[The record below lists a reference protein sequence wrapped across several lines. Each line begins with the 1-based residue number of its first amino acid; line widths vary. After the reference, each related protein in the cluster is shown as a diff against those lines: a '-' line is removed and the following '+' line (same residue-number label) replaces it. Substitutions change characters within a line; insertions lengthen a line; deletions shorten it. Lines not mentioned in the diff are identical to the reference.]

1 MALKPT
7 IFKIRISLSDLNHD
21 YYDALNLTL
30 AQHPSET
37 VERMM
42 VRVLAFCLNA
52 HDKDERQDQ
61 LVFTKGL
68 SSIDEPDIWLKTLDN
83 QILKWIEVG
92 EPASDRIK
100 KATRLAKVVK
110 IYCFNSKADVWWS
123 QSQKKMNLLAVSVY
137 AFDWESVV
145 CLSKLVSRTMDFSIN
160 ISDDLVYVAAEQGEC
175 ELKLT
180 TLKE

>member
-7 IFKIRISLSDLNHD
+7 IFKIRIALSDLNRD
-21 YYDALNLTL
+21 YYDSLNLTL

-52 HDKDERQDQ
+52 NEANDTQEQ

-83 QILKWIEVG
+83 QIKTWIEVG
-92 EPASDRIK
+92 EPASERIK
-100 KATRLAKVVK
+100 KATRLSEKVK

-123 QSQKKMNLLAVSVY
+123 QSQKKMNLLPVSVY
-137 AFDWESVV
+137 SFDWESVV
-145 CLSKLVSRTMDFSIN
+145 SLTKFVNRTMDISIN
-160 ISDDLVYVAAEQGEC
+160 ISDDSVYVAAEQGEC

-180 TLKE
+180 TLKQ

>member
-7 IFKIRISLSDLNHD
+7 IFKIRISLSDFNHD

-37 VERMM
+37 IERMM
-42 VRVLAFCLNA
+42 VRVLAYCLNA
-52 HDKDERQDQ
+52 HEDHDKQEQ

-83 QILKWIEVG
+83 QIIKWIEVG
-92 EPASDRIK
+92 EPASDRVK
-100 KATRLAKVVK
+100 KATHLSKVVK

-123 QSQKKMNLLAVSVY
+123 QSQRKLNVLDVSVY

-145 CLSKLVSRTMDFSIN
+145 DLSKLVSRTMDVSIN
-160 ISDDLVYVAAEQGEC
+160 ISDDSVYVAAEQGEC